1 MLQKPATI
9 DNASLH
15 EQQQA
20 EASKIDDKPWVLDAM
35 TSHPQWFVDKGCFTN
50 CDYCQK
56 EVVADSQLW
65 F

>member
-20 EASKIDDKPWVLDAM
+20 EASKIDDKP
-35 TSHPQWFVDKGCFTN
+35 
-50 CDYCQK
+50 
-56 EVVADSQLW
+56 
-65 F
+65 